1 MVRDKKIW
9 LLLIFLLGSVLA
21 CNLTT
26 GGDDNSDN
34 TGSSETANDT
44 LNVQE
49 NTTPPTIQIV
59 SPADEQQVI
68 VDTAVDVRVNAT
80 HEVGVQRIQMSV
92 DGNTVSSKSLLE
104 NPTDVEVLLS
114 WTPDQ
119 RGSFTLEVQA
129 FHGSTGSQP
138 AQIVL
143 QVFPEGSILSN
154 PIGGQ
159 APTAASASGTCTGRI
174 LISNLNS
181 RSGAGTNF
189 TKLGKFDVGE
199 NVLII
204 GRDAATEWYEI
215 RRDNGEEVWV
225 INNSDWLETSGD
237 CASVPTTS

>member
-1 MVRDKKIW
+1 MARDKKIW
-9 LLLIFLLGSVLA
+9 LFVVLLLISALA

-26 GGDDNSDN
+26 GGDDNGDDTRNS
-34 TGSSETANDT
+34 GSSNNTT
-44 LNVQE
+44 SVQE
-49 NTTPPTIQIV
+49 NTTPPTIQIL
-59 SPADEQQVI
+59 SPADGQQVL

-80 HEVGVQRIQMSV
+80 HEGGVQRIQMSV

-104 NPTDVEVLLS
+104 NPTSVDVLLA
-114 WTPDQ
+114 WTPDR

-138 AQIVL
+138 AQITL

-159 APTAASASGTCTGRI
+159 EPTADSASGTCTGRI

-215 RRDNGEEVWV
+215 RRDGGEEVWV
-225 INNSDWLETSGD
+225 INNSEWFETSGD
-237 CASVPTTS
+237 CGSLPTTS

>member
-1 MVRDKKIW
+1 MVKNKKIW
-9 LLLIFLLGSVLA
+9 LFVLLLLSSALA
-21 CNLTT
+21 CNLTR
-26 GGDDNSDN
+26 GGDDNNNDAGN
-34 TGSSETANDT
+34 SETISDT
-44 LNVQE
+44 LSVQE
-49 NTTPPTIQIV
+49 NTTPPTVQIV
-59 SPADEQQVI
+59 SPADGQQVI

-80 HEVGVQRIQMSV
+80 HDVGVQRIQMSV

-104 NPTDVEVLLS
+104 NPTNVEVLLA
-114 WTPDQ
+114 WTPDR

-159 APTAASASGTCTGRI
+159 APTAQSASGTCNGRI

-199 NVLII
+199 TVLII
-204 GRDAATEWYEI
+204 GRDAAREWYEI
-215 RRDNGEEVWV
+215 RRDDGQEVWV

-237 CASVPTTS
+237 CSNVPTTS